1 MFPTTR
7 LRRLRQTPHLREILT
22 EHEWNFKDLII
33 PQFVTEGSRIRE
45 TVPSMPGINRFSID
59 LLLEELEQPLYREVA
74 GILLFGIPEHKDL
87 QGTAAW
93 DDQGIIQRACREIK
107 SRYPDLIVITDL
119 CLCEYTSHGHC
130 GVLDDRGRVDN
141 DRTLEVL
148 QKIAVAQA
156 KAGADIIAPSDMM
169 DGRVGAIR
177 AALDEYGFSERL
189 ILSYAAKFASAFYGP
204 FREAADSAPQ
214 FGDRKSYQISPANR
228 REAIREM
235 AEDIAEGADLIMV
248 KPGLPY
254 LDILRDARER
264 FDLPLVVYNV
274 SGEYA
279 MVKAAGAN
287 GWIDEVKTVTEIM
300 TGFKRAGADLIITY
314 HGADLY
320 RWLREER

>member
-7 LRRLRQTPHLREILT
+7 LHRLRQTPHLREILT
-22 EHEWNFKDLII
+22 ENEWNFKDLII

-45 TVPSMPGINRFSID
+45 TVPSMPGINRFSLD

-74 GILLFGIPEHKDL
+74 GILLFGIPEHKDM

-93 DDQGIIQRACREIK
+93 DDQGIIQRACRAIK

-177 AALDEYGFSERL
+177 AALDEYGFGERL

-228 REAIREM
+228 REAMREM
-235 AEDIAEGADLIMV
+235 AEDVAEGADLIMV

-254 LDILRDARER
+254 LDILRDVRER